1 MKRIKILIVVGIMA
15 TSLVACGSQTKGSSS
30 QSAAATNESSAP
42 AETTTVDELVSSE
55 ESVSENEAA
64 EEKEALADPSVDID
78 LTALSSTLIYSEVFN
93 MMMEPLEYV
102 GKTVKMDGVCSI
114 YEDENTGNIYYA
126 CIVQDATQCC
136 SQGLEF
142 VLDED
147 QYQKEDYPEAGDEII
162 IKGTFDTYE
171 ENGNQYLTMRDSQL
185 LED

>member
-15 TSLVACGSQTKGSSS
+15 AGLVACGSQTAGSPS
-30 QSAAATNESSAP
+30 QSAAINESEVP
-42 AETTTVDELVSSE
+42 EETVTVDDLTSSE
-55 ESVSENEAA
+55 ESVADKNET
-64 EEKEALADPSVDID
+64 LADPSVDID

-147 QYQKEDYPEAGDEII
+147 QYQKEDYPKAGDEII

-171 ENGNQYLTMRDSQL
+171 ENGNQYLTMRNSQL

>member
-1 MKRIKILIVVGIMA
+1 MKRIEILMVIGIMA
-15 TSLVACGSQTKGSSS
+15 TSLVACGAQTEGSSS
-30 QSAAATNESSAP
+30 QSAAAINESSAP
-42 AETTTVDELVSSE
+42 ADE
-55 ESVSENEAA
+55 N
-64 EEKEALADPSVDID
+64 EALADPSVDID

-147 QYQKEDYPEAGDEII
+147 QYQKEDYPKAGDEII

-171 ENGNQYLTMRDSQL
+171 ENGNQYLTMRNSQL

>member
-1 MKRIKILIVVGIMA
+1 MKRIEILMVVGIMA
-15 TSLVACGSQTKGSSS
+15 TSLVACGSQTEGSSA
-30 QSAAATNESSAP
+30 QSAAAINESSAP
-42 AETTTVDELVSSE
+42 ADE
-55 ESVSENEAA
+55 N
-64 EEKEALADPSVDID
+64 EALADPSVDID

-147 QYQKEDYPEAGDEII
+147 QYQKEDYPNAGDEII

>member
-1 MKRIKILIVVGIMA
+1 MKRIEILMVIGIMA
-15 TSLVACGSQTKGSSS
+15 TSLVACGAQTKGSSS
-30 QSAAATNESSAP
+30 QSAAAINESSAP
-42 AETTTVDELVSSE
+42 ADE
-55 ESVSENEAA
+55 N
-64 EEKEALADPSVDID
+64 EALADPSVDID

-147 QYQKEDYPEAGDEII
+147 QYQKKDYPNAGDEII